1 MTSQSPDRPQDS
13 QTMLHAYFDGEL
25 DAADSLAFEQSM
37 AKDAALAGRYR
48 SLLALR
54 QLMRDSLPRPAVPGL
69 LRAQMI
75 ERYARP
81 AGPAS
86 AWRTMAASL
95 LIGAFL
101 ASGLTYALV
110 APRPQYRISE
120 AILAAHQRSL
130 LAAQPIDVASSDRHV
145 VKPWL
150 SAKLAASPAVVDLAN
165 QDFPLVGGRVDIVD
179 SHAVA
184 TLVYRR
190 REHLISL
197 TAVPL
202 ATAAEAQAPEKAGSS
217 GGYATLRW
225 QDGDFAY
232 YAVAD
237 LPPADLQHFVRA
249 FRQAA
254 GGTPEK

>member
-1 MTSQSPDRPQDS
+1 MTNQSPGRPQDCEA
-13 QTMLHAYFDGEL
+13 MLQAYVDGEL
-25 DAADSLAFEQSM
+25 DAVDSLTFEDSLAE
-37 AKDAALAGRYR
+37 DAALAGRYR

-54 QLMRDSLPRPAVPGL
+54 HLMRELLPQPAVPSP
-69 LRAQMI
+69 LREQMI
-75 ERYARP
+75 QRYAGRT
-81 AGPAS
+81 GPAS
-86 AWRTMAASL
+86 AFRAMAASL

-101 ASGLTYALV
+101 ASGFTYALL
-110 APRPQYRISE
+110 APRPQARIGE

-145 VKPWL
+145 VKPWF

-165 QDFPLVGGRVDIVD
+165 QGFPLVGGRVDIVD
-179 SHAVA
+179 LHAVA
-184 TLVYRR
+184 SLVYRR

-202 ATAAEAQAPEKAGSS
+202 VTAAEAQAPAKAGSS
-217 GGYATLRW
+217 GGYATLHW

-232 YAVAD
+232 YAVSD
-237 LPPADLQHFVRA
+237 LPAADLQLFVVA

-254 GGTPEK
+254 GGVQEK